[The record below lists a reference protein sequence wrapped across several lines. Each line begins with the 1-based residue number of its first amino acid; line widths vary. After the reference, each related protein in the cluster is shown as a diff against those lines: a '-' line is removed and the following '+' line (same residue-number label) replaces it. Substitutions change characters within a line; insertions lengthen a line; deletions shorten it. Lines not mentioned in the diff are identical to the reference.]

1 MTISVRKADFSEIFK
16 IRDLASVTIPTSYQ
30 NNLTTE
36 QIDYLEDFLY
46 AQQTLADSQ
55 QSKQVFLIASLDGKD
70 CAYGSFTKEGPDL
83 FHLQKIFVNPDDQ
96 KKGLGSALF
105 KALLQEISNEHPEP
119 CDIELNINHH
129 NQGLKFYEKMGM
141 KEVRIV
147 NFDIG
152 NGFIFTQKV
161 LAIKN

>member
-36 QIDYLEDFLY
+36 QIDYLEDVLY
-46 AQQTLADSQ
+46 AQQTLADSE

-70 CAYGSFTKEGPDL
+70 CAYCSFTKEGPDL

-119 CDIELNINHH
+119 CDIELNTNHH